1 MYLVFVLYGIAWRL
15 FFSSTPNLGKP
26 YLSSASWFRLRACRE
41 GWRSWWPSS
50 SFSSTSSTASP
61 ATSQRS
67 LSVIFALI
75 NLLPAPKAD
84 GLTAIEMFMI
94 VNIIFVFCAL
104 IGIKTAWIQCQCVI
118 VKILSEYA
126 VILFSQKIK
135 TSQRPKIR
143 KAAMRSSTEVCKW
156 WRFKILSS
164 DLKAKPPPRFK
175 VRLWGWT
182 WTATALWPRGRC
194 WRPKNSHQRRWTMII
209 SILGNNYNICNGQK
223 LQYLF
228 WAFSNDNWYLVILM
242 WETTLR
248 Y

>member
-1 MYLVFVLYGIAWRL
+1 MYPLYYMALHGDYFLVPPQMWENLIFPQLPGSAWERAGKDDDPGDRLPRPRQHLQQHHQQHPEGLYPLYLRWLI
-15 FFSSTPNLGKP
+15 FF
-26 YLSSASWFRLRACRE
+26 
-41 GWRSWWPSS
+41 
-50 SFSSTSSTASP
+50 
-61 ATSQRS
+61 
-67 LSVIFALI
+67 
-75 NLLPAPKAD
+75 APKAD

-156 WRFKILSS
+156 WRLKRLSS
-164 DLKAKPPPRFK
+164 DLKAKTPPRFK

-182 WTATALWPRGRC
+182 WTATAPWPRGRC

-209 SILGNNYNICNGQK
+209 SILGNNSNIYIWQ
-223 LQYLF
+223 Q
-228 WAFSNDNWYLVILM
+228 W
-242 WETTLR
+242 
-248 Y
+248 